1 MPELNDKM
9 MYWLGVLE
17 YCSTIFGILSF
28 FLSIMFVYSFLFIN
42 DDITSIIAGLLLSIM
57 IGYVPLHYY
66 IMSKIKSYSE
76 RD

>member
-1 MPELNDKM
+1 MPVLNDKM
-9 MYWLGVLE
+9 MYWFVVLE
-17 YCSTIFGILSF
+17 YCQTIFGILSF
-28 FLSIMFVYSFLFIN
+28 FLSIMFVYSFLSIN

-57 IGYVPLHYY
+57 IGYVPLHHY